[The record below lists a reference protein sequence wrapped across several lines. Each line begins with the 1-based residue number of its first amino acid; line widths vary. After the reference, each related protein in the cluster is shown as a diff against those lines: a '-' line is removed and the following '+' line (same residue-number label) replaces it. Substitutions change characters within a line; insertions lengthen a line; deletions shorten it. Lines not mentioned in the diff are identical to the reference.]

1 LESGKPLTSTDGSI
15 NLPKE
20 NHSNQ
25 SEGWKDA
32 EILYLRGEVERLRA
46 ELDQARASRPFRN
59 WELRER
65 GIE

>member
-1 LESGKPLTSTDGSI
+1 M
-15 NLPKE
+15 PKE